1 MNEIVAKVRSAGVV
15 GAGGAGF
22 PTHVKL
28 DSKVDTVIAN
38 GAECEPL
45 LRADQYLMTRHAPQ
59 VVEGLRLVM
68 QATGAA
74 RGIIALKREYE
85 EAVEAL
91 RGVVRDSSDIEL
103 HLMRSHYPSGDEF
116 LLVYEVTG
124 RQVPEGGIP
133 LEVSV
138 VVQNVGTLYN
148 VGQAQKDI
156 PVTHRWLTVSGE
168 VKEPKVLR
176 APIGSSFEEVIGWAG
191 GYVGPQEDLALVA
204 GGPMMGIV
212 VSPTDVVTKT
222 TGGLLAL
229 PRRGPVVSWM
239 TRPLALAVRRGRS
252 ICDQCR
258 DCTDLCP
265 RHLLGHD
272 LQPHE
277 IMRSIN
283 YGLDWPTSIVTA
295 SVLCCEC
302 RLCEAYACPQDLSPM
317 LYYREVKRQLAEMGW
332 KNDVHHRKEYRAHV
346 MREYRHVPVHRLTDR
361 LGLTKYEKLVVS
373 RDEREYV
380 PGAVHIPLKQHIG
393 APSQPVVKAGDKIK
407 LGDLVAT
414 IPEGALGANVHA
426 SIAGVVRQ
434 VTEQHVVIER
444 GQESEK

>member
-1 MNEIVAKVRSAGVV
+1 MNKIVAKVRAAGVV

-45 LRADQYLMTRHAPQ
+45 LKADRYLMTRHAPQ

-68 QATGAA
+68 QATGAR

-85 EAVEAL
+85 EAIEAL
-91 RGVVRDSSDIEL
+91 GAVAREFSDIEL
-103 HLMRSHYPSGDEF
+103 HLMKSYYPAGDEF
-116 LLVYEVTG
+116 LLVYDATG

-148 VGQAQKDI
+148 VAQAQKDV

-168 VKEPKVLR
+168 VKEPKVLCV
-176 APIGSSFEEVIGWAG
+176 PIGTSFEQVISWAG
-191 GYVGPQEDLALVA
+191 GYASPLEELALVA
-204 GGPMMGIV
+204 GGPMMGQV
-212 VSPTDVVTKT
+212 VSPTDVVTKMT
-222 TGGLLAL
+222 SGLLAL
-229 PRRGPVVSWM
+229 PQQGPVVSWM

-252 ICDQCR
+252 TCDQCR

-265 RHLLGHD
+265 RCLLGHD

-283 YGLDWPTSIVTA
+283 YGLDWPTSIITA
-295 SVLCCEC
+295 AALCCEC
-302 RLCEAYACPQDLSPM
+302 RLCEAYACPLGLSPM

-332 KNDVHHRKEYRAHV
+332 KNEVHRRKEYAAHV
-346 MREYRHVPVHRLTDR
+346 MREYRHVPVRRLVDR
-361 LGLTKYEKLVVS
+361 LGLTKYVNMAVPS
-373 RDEREYV
+373 DEGEYA
-380 PGAVHIPLKQHIG
+380 PGEVRIPLKQHIG
-393 APSQPVVKAGDKIK
+393 APSQPVVKVGDKIRVGE
-407 LGDLVAT
+407 LIAA
-414 IPEGALGANVHA
+414 IPEEALGANLHA
-426 SIAGVVRQ
+426 SLAGVVRQ
-434 VTEQHVVIER
+434 ITEGHVVIER
-444 GQESEK
+444 G